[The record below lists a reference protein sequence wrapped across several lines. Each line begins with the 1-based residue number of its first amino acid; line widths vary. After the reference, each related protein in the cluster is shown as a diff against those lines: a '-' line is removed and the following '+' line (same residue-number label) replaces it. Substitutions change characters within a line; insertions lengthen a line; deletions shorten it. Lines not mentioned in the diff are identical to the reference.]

1 MPLPPLARDL
11 QLWPELVEIGSE
23 VHTGRRKS
31 LYAALFQGQHVM
43 FKVSAGCVV
52 CTGSKDGWLT
62 VAASG
67 DPPLGPMGWL
77 SRRIFRLESLAEPS
91 FPDYPFL
98 HSALLT
104 LRR

>member
-43 FKVSAGCVV
+43 FKVSSGLSVCVE
-52 CTGSKDGWLT
+52 CSSKDWWLT

-67 DPPLGPMGWL
+67 DPHRVQEGG
-77 SRRIFRLESLAEPS
+77 
-91 FPDYPFL
+91 
-98 HSALLT
+98 
-104 LRR
+104 